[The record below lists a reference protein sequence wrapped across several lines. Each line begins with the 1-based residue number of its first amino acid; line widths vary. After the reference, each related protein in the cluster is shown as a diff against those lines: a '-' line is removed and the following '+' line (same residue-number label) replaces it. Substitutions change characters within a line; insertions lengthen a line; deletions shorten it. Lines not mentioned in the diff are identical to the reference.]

1 MIQHSQITTA
11 DITDGTSN
19 TYLAGEKYV
28 WPDQYLTGLDGGDD
42 WNMYVGE
49 QDDNTRQ
56 VAYVSGNTTVYYP
69 PLPDTPGKED
79 GYPFGSAHANGL
91 FMAFCDGSVQ
101 MISYSID
108 PEIHRRLGNR
118 MDGLKIDS
126 SKR

>member
-1 MIQHSQITTA
+1 MIQHSQITA
-11 DITDGTSN
+11 AQISDGCSN

-56 VAYVSGNTTVYYP
+56 VAYIHGTTTYCP
-69 PLPDTPGKED
+69 PLQDTPGVSNAAC
-79 GYPFGSAHANGL
+79 FGSAHTNGL
-91 FMAFCDGSVQ
+91 HMAFCDGSVQ
-101 MISYSID
+101 MTNYSID

-118 MDGLKIDS
+118 YDGLSIS
-126 SKR
+126 SNQR